1 MPESFLHLSPAE
13 QSQIYRALGPQ
24 LSRAPV
30 VLEKDVWVCWV
41 LQTLFTMPGRL
52 PMAFK
57 GGTSL
62 SKVFAAIARFSEDV
76 DITLDYRGLDSSFDP
91 FAAGVSNSQLRK
103 FSDKLKS
110 FVRDHTHGVVVP
122 HFKERLTAEFGADF
136 HSKHGRI
143 EVSEDGEQLRV
154 PYPSA
159 LDTSG
164 NYVGNSVLIEFGGRN
179 ITEPNQDHVVRPGIA
194 EHVPALEFPSS
205 LVSVLS
211 PQRTFWEKATLMH
224 VECQRG
230 EFRASAERLS
240 RHWYDLDMLA
250 DLDHGR
256 AALANRDLLID
267 VVKHKKVFYN
277 TSYANYDA
285 CLAGKFR
292 LLPDDA
298 VLAALGDDFQRMID
312 AGMFIGDPPGFDA
325 IVQRLRALEVA
336 INQSVRGVPVSR
348 SLRTDHPRF

>member
-1 MPESFLHLSPAE
+1 MPESFLHLTPNE

-24 LSRAPV
+24 LSLAPV

-62 SKVFAAIARFSEDV
+62 SKVFGAIARFSEDV

-103 FSDKLKS
+103 FSDSLKS
-110 FVRDHTHGVVVP
+110 FVREHAHGVVVP
-122 HFKERLTAEFGADF
+122 HFQEMLAAEFGVD
-136 HSKHGRI
+136 HGRVEI
-143 EVSEDGEQLRV
+143 SDDGEQLRV
-154 PYPSA
+154 HYPTV
-159 LDTSG
+159 LDAAG

-179 ITEPNQDHVVRPGIA
+179 ITEPNEEHVVQPDIA

-205 LVSVLS
+205 QVSVLS
-211 PQRTFWEKATLMH
+211 PARTFWEKATLMH
-224 VECQRG
+224 VECQRN

-240 RHWYDLDMLA
+240 RHWYDLAMLA
-250 DLDHGR
+250 DLPHGQAAVADR
-256 AALANRDLLID
+256 ALLAD

-277 TSYANYDA
+277 ASYANYDA
-285 CLAGKFR
+285 CLVGQLR
-292 LLPDDA
+292 LIPEDA
-298 VLAALGDDFQRMID
+298 ALAALGDDFQRMIG
-312 AGMFIGDPPGFDA
+312 AGMFIGEPPAFDA
-325 IVQRLRALEVA
+325 IVDRLRALETA
-336 INQSVRGVPVSR
+336 INGCSDG
-348 SLRTDHPRF
+348 